1 MTGFARAGGQQ
12 DGSVWT
18 WEVKS
23 VNGRNLDVRCRLP
36 PGFES
41 LEPTARAAV
50 SKRFRRGHVSV
61 HLQVSR
67 GEGAATVRLNRE
79 LLDRFRGLAKELE
92 AEGGV
97 APASADGLLGLRGVI
112 EPAEPEQTDEER
124 RAREAAMLAT
134 FDEALGGLAAARR
147 EEGAR
152 LGAIVAGQVDEIAR
166 LVEAGEACAEVRSEA
181 IRARLRENVEAL
193 LEAVPALPEER
204 LAQEAAILI
213 TKADVREELDR
224 LRAHVAAV
232 RELLAEGDAGGRRL
246 DFLAQEFNR
255 EANTLCAKAGDA
267 ELTRVGLDL
276 KVTID
281 QFREQIQNIE

>member
-12 DGSVWT
+12 EGLVWT

-36 PGFES
+36 SGFES
-41 LEPTARAAV
+41 LEPSARAAV
-50 SKRFRRGHVSV
+50 SERFRRGHVSV

-79 LLDRFRGLAKELE
+79 LLDRLCALAKELE
-92 AEGGV
+92 AEAGV
-97 APASADGLLGLRGVI
+97 APARADGLLGLRGVI
-112 EPAEPEQTDEER
+112 ELAEPEPTDDER
-124 RAREAAMLAT
+124 RARETAMLAT
-134 FDEALGGLAAARR
+134 LHEALDGLAAARR

-152 LGAIVAGQVDEIAR
+152 LSAIVVGQIDEIAR
-166 LVEAGEACAEVRSEA
+166 LVEAGEACAEVRPEA

-193 LEAVPALPEER
+193 LEMVPALPEER

-232 RELLAEGDAGGRRL
+232 RELLKEGDAGGRRL

>member
-1 MTGFARAGGQQ
+1 MSWTEAR
-12 DGSVWT
+12 
-18 WEVKS
+18 
-23 VNGRNLDVRCRLP
+23 
-36 PGFES
+36 
-41 LEPTARAAV
+41 ARAAV
-50 SKRFRRGHVSV
+50 SERFRRGHVSV

-67 GEGAATVRLNRE
+67 GEGVSVVRVNRE
-79 LLDRFRGLAKELE
+79 LLDRLRGLAKELE
-92 AEGGV
+92 DEGGV

-112 EPAEPEQTDEER
+112 ETAEPEPSEEER
-124 RAREAAMLAT
+124 RDREVAMLASL
-134 FDEALGGLAAARR
+134 DEALGGLAAARQ

-152 LGAIVAGQVDEIAR
+152 LGAVVSGQIDEVAR
-166 LVEAGEACAEVRSEA
+166 LVEAGEACAEARPEA

-204 LAQEAAILI
+204 LAQEAAILV

-224 LRAHVAAV
+224 LRAHVAAA
-232 RELLAEGDAGGRRL
+232 RELLAEGEAGGRRL